1 LKLGFEDK
9 KKERKEKEKG
19 DKNINNIYL
28 KISPKLVLLIA
39 QI

>member
-1 LKLGFEDK
+1 LKLGFENK
-9 KKERKEKEKG
+9 KKERKENEKG
-19 DKNINNIYL
+19 YKNINNIYI